1 MIPPEATA
9 PSLILVGLLMMT
21 IVQDIPWTAYEDAI
35 PAFVTFLLMPLTYS
49 IMTGIGA
56 GFIAYTLLK
65 VATGRV
71 REVHPLLLLTA
82 IVFVVYFCLPAA

>member
-1 MIPPEATA
+1 
-9 PSLILVGLLMMT
+9 
-21 IVQDIPWTAYEDAI
+21 
-35 PAFVTFLLMPLTYS
+35 MPLTYS